1 MFGVNVVDYWSIKN
15 SLGRRIPGQKS
26 GAQLTVASG
35 FNTTNNP
42 TRGHLSPG
50 LILLLLQWRRE
61 NRGIPYET
69 SLFFVFFPKN

>member
-26 GAQLTVASG
+26 GSRLTVALV
-35 FNTTNNP
+35 FNTNNNP
-42 TRGHLSPG
+42 TRGHSSPG
-50 LILLLLQWRRE
+50 LILLLLQRRRE

-69 SLFFVFFPKN
+69 SLFFVFFQKN